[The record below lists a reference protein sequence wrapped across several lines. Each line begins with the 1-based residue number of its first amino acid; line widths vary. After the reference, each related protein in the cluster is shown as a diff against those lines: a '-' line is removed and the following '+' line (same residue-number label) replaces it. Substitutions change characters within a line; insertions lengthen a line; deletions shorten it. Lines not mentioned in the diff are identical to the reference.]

1 MTEQERY
8 VNRYWGA
15 RGKAITAS
23 TQKSHDEINT
33 ALPVWD
39 KSLFKNRLLSK
50 LQNEHAM
57 PGATIND
64 FSKAQ
69 IKAAARSITSTRR
82 FVSLEETFHRGAVD
96 KLKETKNL
104 WRIYKLGGSTAMNNT
119 SFTSYGKGGKVEVI
133 DGAIYHAYGE
143 YNMGGVIVIFFEPTD
158 SKEPF
163 KVSVGGIIH

>member
-15 RGKAITAS
+15 RGKAIIAS

-39 KSLFKNRLLSK
+39 KTLFKNRLLSK

-57 PGATIND
+57 PSATIND

-143 YNMGGVIVIFFEPTD
+143 YNMGGVVVIFYEPTD
-158 SKEPF
+158 SKETF
-163 KVSVGGIIH
+163 KVSIGGVIR